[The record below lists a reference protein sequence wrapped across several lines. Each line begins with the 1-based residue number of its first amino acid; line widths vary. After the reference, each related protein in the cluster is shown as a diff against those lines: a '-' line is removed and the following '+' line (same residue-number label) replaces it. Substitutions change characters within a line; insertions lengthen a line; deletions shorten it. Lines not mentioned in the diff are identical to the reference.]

1 MSSLEPGT
9 APRVRFAAAVRAPKP
24 LLSSAAER
32 GLSARQLE
40 LLDELEERVVAAGL
54 AELTMAGIA
63 ALLNCSLRT
72 LYGISPSKDELV
84 LTVVDRRLQRIG
96 RRAFEAL
103 ESQPSPL
110 DALRAYLQ
118 AAGEAVQ
125 PQTVFFSRDLIGIP
139 SAQPLLDA
147 HENYVMAVTR
157 ELLDRAVEAKEIAPV
172 DTAAVAHV
180 LGGLGR

>member
-1 MSSLEPGT
+1 M
-9 APRVRFAAAVRAPKP
+9 RFAAAVRAPKP

-147 HENYVMAVTR
+147 PRT
-157 ELLDRAVEAKEIAPV
+157 
-172 DTAAVAHV
+172 T
-180 LGGLGR
+180 